1 MLELKEWFLVK
12 TFIPKYI
19 RKPRYMEAKIP
30 ARIGLSPLVV
40 KFGLVWPELADF
52 FKIGPKF

>member
-1 MLELKEWFLVK
+1 MEL
-12 TFIPKYI
+12 
-19 RKPRYMEAKIP
+19 KIP

-52 FKIGPKF
+52 VNIGPKFGEKKNLSETCTVVHVSQ